1 MDDDRS
7 PAAPRPTSASARPST
22 GRRALAAVALV
33 CPLVAIVLAA
43 VAAWGNV
50 VDLVA
55 LVVLLLVVVLAG
67 WFAITRTGVRRLVAL
82 VVAMT
87 AVVGVVALFVL
98 GEHHGLALVIVVALV
113 AVSIAAAKVALG
125 HDAASLEA
133 APVEGRPVGPA
144 SRPVLIMNL
153 KSGGGKAERFH
164 LEDACRARGI
174 EPIILKP
181 GLDLRELAVDAVE
194 RGADVIGMAGGDG
207 SQALVA
213 SVAAEHGVA
222 HVCIPAGTRNH
233 FALDLGLDRDD
244 VVGALDAFG
253 DAVER
258 RIDLAEV
265 NGRVFVNNVSLGVY
279 AKIVQS
285 PDYRDAKRQTTL
297 AMLPEMLGPDAP
309 PFDLH
314 FDGPDGEAVDGAQ
327 VIQVSN
333 NRYVLTRLLGGF
345 GTRAR
350 LDAGTLGIAAVHLTR
365 DTDVARFV
373 ALETAG
379 QVSKFEGW
387 LDWSTPRFAVT
398 SDSPVEAGVDGEALV
413 LDPPLVFTSK
423 PGAVRIRIPTHA
435 PGRSPASLTSD
446 SVVEAARALVTVLA
460 GHPVSA

>member
-82 VVAMT
+82 VVAMA

-98 GEHHGLALVIVVALV
+98 GEHHGLALAIVVAHV

-181 GLDLRELAVDAVE
+181 GLDPRELAVDAVE

-314 FDGPDGEAVDGAQ
+314 FDGPDGEGGRRRPGHPGLEQPVRAGAAAGRVRHSGPPRRRHARHRRRAPHPGHRRGPLRGPRDRRTGLQ
-327 VIQVSN
+327 V
-333 NRYVLTRLLGGF
+333 RGM
-345 GTRAR
+345 AR
-350 LDAGTLGIAAVHLTR
+350 LVDPALRGDQRL
-365 DTDVARFV
+365 AR
-373 ALETAG
+373 
-379 QVSKFEGW
+379 
-387 LDWSTPRFAVT
+387 R
-398 SDSPVEAGVDGEALV
+398 
-413 LDPPLVFTSK
+413 
-423 PGAVRIRIPTHA
+423 
-435 PGRSPASLTSD
+435 GR
-446 SVVEAARALVTVLA
+446 R
-460 GHPVSA
+460 GR